1 MEVGSFFH
9 LSGITLSLIGQSRK
23 GKGFKE
29 PMRTRTKHVWP
40 ALGAGKLVPFY
51 HRLLE
56 VARKTQA
63 VQSLNQFRPTFRHSF
78 KTPLEV
84 THAPTKK
91 ANDVSAIPEA
101 VSVYLVRQF

>member
-1 MEVGSFFH
+1 M
-9 LSGITLSLIGQSRK
+9 
-23 GKGFKE
+23 
-29 PMRTRTKHVWP
+29 WP

-63 VQSLNQFRPTFRHSF
+63 VQSLNQFRPTIRHPS

-84 THAPTKK
+84 TYAPTKK
-91 ANDVSAIPEA
+91 ANDVPAIPEA

>member
-1 MEVGSFFH
+1 MSA
-9 LSGITLSLIGQSRK
+9 ITLSLIGQSRK
-23 GKGFKE
+23 GKRFKE
-29 PMRTRTKHVWP
+29 PMTTRAKQLRP
-40 ALGAGKLVPFY
+40 ALSAGNLVPFY

-56 VARKTQA
+56 VARKIQA
-63 VQSLNQFRPTFRHSF
+63 VQSLNQFRPTFRHSS